1 MCVLMKRK
9 NELYLCFSLSDDANS
24 SVVVLFRELSGIFFF
39 FFQGKLFCL
48 YFPFCSGFFF
58 FFLMVVP
65 FCFLC

>member
-39 FFQGKLFCL
+39 FRESCFVFIFLSAL
-48 YFPFCSGFFF
+48 DFFF
-58 FFLMVVP
+58 FF
-65 FCFLC
+65 

>member
-39 FFQGKLFCL
+39 FRESCFVFIFLSAL
-48 YFPFCSGFFF
+48 DFFF